1 MNSELTAN
9 FKELKMKKP
18 SKKIRV
24 LLLYIAAVTGHRQ
37 AAEAVKQALK
47 KFYPEVEIRR
57 ENLFRY
63 GNPFLKCLLESL
75 YNAIIKLAPW
85 LWDFIWDSKEI
96 YWLAYG
102 LTNFLY
108 RLNYLELYKRIFLPF
123 DPQVVI
129 CTHSIACALSS
140 VIKKVRKANYVLAA
154 VPTDFCIHPYWFYE
168 NVDIYFLPH
177 KELKRRLMEKGIDSE
192 KIKITGIPT
201 SPNFS
206 KSHNIKELKKKWQ
219 LKENLFTILLMGGG
233 QGVGSLREIV
243 LALDNSHL
251 PIQLLVVTGANR
263 RLKKKFQGIQSRVSL
278 PLKVLGYTRQV
289 DELMEVSDL
298 LISKPGGL
306 TTAEALVKE
315 LPLGIVDSLAGQER
329 RNKELLLEKEIAFE
343 LNGREAIICLI
354 RNFIDNSFDLEKW
367 RKRAR
372 KLAHPRAAQE
382 IAQTVIELVK
392 NRI

>member
-1 MNSELTAN
+1 ME
-9 FKELKMKKP
+9 KPEKKL
-18 SKKIRV
+18 RV
-24 LLLYIAAVTGHRQ
+24 LLLYMAAATGHRQ
-37 AAEAVKQALK
+37 AAEAVRQVLK
-47 KFYPEVEIRR
+47 KFYPDVEIRR

-63 GNPFLKCLLESL
+63 GNSLIRCLMEDI
-75 YNAIIKLAPW
+75 YNAIIKLTPW
-85 LWDFIWDSKEI
+85 LWNFIWDSKEI
-96 YWLAYG
+96 YWLTYG

-108 RLNYLELYKRIFLPF
+108 RLNYLQLYKRVFLPF

-140 VIKKVRKANYVLAA
+140 VIKRVRKVNYLLAA
-154 VPTDFCIHPYWFYE
+154 VPTDFCIHPYWLYE

-177 KELKRRLMEKGIDSE
+177 QELKKKLIEKGIDSE
-192 KIKITGIPT
+192 KIKITGIPI
-201 SPNFS
+201 SLDFS
-206 KSHNIKELKKKWQ
+206 KSHNRKELEKKWE
-219 LKENLFTILLMGGG
+219 LEENLFTILLMGGG

-243 LALDNSHL
+243 LSLDSSHL

-263 RLKKKFQGIQSRVSL
+263 RLKRKFQRIQSRVSL

-306 TTAEALVKE
+306 TTAEALAKE
-315 LPLGIVDSLAGQER
+315 LPLAIVDSLAGQER

-343 LNGREAIICLI
+343 LNSREAMISLV
-354 RNFIDNSFDLEKW
+354 RNFIENSFNSENW
-367 RKRAR
+367 RKKVR
-372 KLAHPRAAQE
+372 KLARPGAAQE